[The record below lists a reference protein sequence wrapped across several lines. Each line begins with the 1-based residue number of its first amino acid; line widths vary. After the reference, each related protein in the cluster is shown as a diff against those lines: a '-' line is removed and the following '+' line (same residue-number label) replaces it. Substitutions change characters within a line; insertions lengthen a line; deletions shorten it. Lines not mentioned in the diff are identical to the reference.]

1 MLRATW
7 NRVLRCDT
15 DHLARAKSESQR
27 TVGVVGNDREWHF
40 DSLHDALKPERV
52 NGDDMN
58 RGIAEYPNRSEEQER
73 IYDR

>member
-1 MLRATW
+1 MLREIW

-15 DHLARAKSESQR
+15 DHLARAKSESQL
-27 TVGVVGNDREWHF
+27 TVGVVDNDREWRF
-40 DSLHDALKPERV
+40 DSLGDALKPERV

-58 RGIAEYPNRSEEQER
+58 KGIAEYPIRSEEQER

>member
-1 MLRATW
+1 MLRVIW

-15 DHLARAKSESQR
+15 DHLARAKYESQR
-27 TVGVVGNDREWHF
+27 TVGVVDNDREWRF
-40 DSLHDALKPERV
+40 GLRDALKPERV

>member
-1 MLRATW
+1 
-7 NRVLRCDT
+7 LRCDT

-27 TVGVVGNDREWHF
+27 TVGVVDNDHEWRF
-40 DSLHDALKPERV
+40 DSLRDALKPERV

-58 RGIAEYPNRSEEQER
+58 RGYAEYPNRSGEQER

>member
-1 MLRATW
+1 MLREIW

-27 TVGVVGNDREWHF
+27 TVGVVDNDCEWRF
-40 DSLHDALKPERV
+40 DSLRDALKLERV

-58 RGIAEYPNRSEEQER
+58 RGYAEYPNRSGEQER

>member
-15 DHLARAKSESQR
+15 DHFARAKSESQR
-27 TVGVVGNDREWHF
+27 TVGVVDNDPEWRF
-40 DSLHDALKPERV
+40 DSLRDALKPERV
-52 NGDDMN
+52 NGDDTN
-58 RGIAEYPNRSEEQER
+58 RRISEYPIRSEEQES